1 MKKEND
7 ANVEGRQ
14 KKRLIV
20 KKTEFE
26 VPSPIEKTNI
36 SFIEYVLAQ
45 GYEYVDF
52 QWSDK
57 NQGVHVDPN
66 GAWVKNVDGL
76 WRTLQS
82 KEALPKKS
90 YFRV

>member
-1 MKKEND
+1 M
-7 ANVEGRQ
+7 
-14 KKRLIV
+14 RLIV
-20 KKTEFE
+20 KKTDFE

-45 GYEYVDF
+45 DNEYVNF

-57 NQGVHVDPN
+57 NKGIHVYPN
-66 GAWVKNVDGL
+66 DEWVKTDGL
-76 WRTLQS
+76 WRKFQS
-82 KEALPKKS
+82 KELLPKKS